1 MSPQRQDYLLR
12 LLEELGRFVREALR
26 SGERPKIEAAL
37 PELVQ
42 AQNKLFARP
51 AAEFLGQP
59 LEAQIDLL
67 VQGESAET
75 AVEKCVIYAGILH
88 QAAQLYDSLGRPA
101 LALGSRQ
108 LAETILQTATAR
120 WPGHAAQI
128 AEQGR
133 DLAKFASGEPV
144 A

>member
-37 PELVQ
+37 PEIVQ
-42 AQNKLFARP
+42 AQIKLFARP
-51 AAEFLGQP
+51 PAEFLGQP

-67 VQGESAET
+67 VQGEPDAT

-108 LAETILQTATAR
+108 LAASVLQTAAQR
-120 WPGHAAQI
+120 WPEHADKI
-128 AEQGR
+128 SEEG
-133 DLAKFASGEPV
+133 
-144 A
+144 

>member
-37 PELVQ
+37 PEIVQ
-42 AQNKLFARP
+42 AQIKLFARP

-67 VQGESAET
+67 VQGEPAET

-88 QAAQLYDSLGRPA
+88 QAGQLYDTLGRPA

-108 LAETILQTATAR
+108 LAASVLQTAAQR
-120 WPGHAAQI
+120 WPEHADKI
-128 AEQGR
+128 SEEG
-133 DLAKFASGEPV
+133 
-144 A
+144 

>member
-1 MSPQRQDYLLR
+1 MPMSPQRQDYLLR

-37 PELVQ
+37 PEIVQ
-42 AQNKLFARP
+42 AQIKLFARP

-67 VQGESAET
+67 VQGEPAET

-88 QAAQLYDSLGRPA
+88 QAGQLYDTLGRPA

-108 LAETILQTATAR
+108 LAASVLQTAAQR
-120 WPGHAAQI
+120 WPEHADKI
-128 AEQGR
+128 SEEG
-133 DLAKFASGEPV
+133 
-144 A
+144 